1 MIIEKLREL
10 GMEIT
15 ADTRGNILSTSPF
28 SFSSLPLLV
37 INPHSDT
44 FLDLETGMKGDGEA
58 FMKRLSYISKPVFSI
73 EPEPRKEETEEE
85 KRYKEIMKTSWDYYR
100 GQIEK
105 RQGSATLISDTPVI
119 TGTACIT
126 I

>member
-1 MIIEKLREL
+1 
-10 GMEIT
+10 
-15 ADTRGNILSTSPF
+15 
-28 SFSSLPLLV
+28 
-37 INPHSDT
+37 
-44 FLDLETGMKGDGEA
+44 
-58 FMKRLSYISKPVFSI
+58 MKRLSYISKPVFSI